1 MKTFD
6 TFKEADEAANQAV
19 KDNPGRII
27 FIMSK
32 GNKHTV
38 IIGWDGRDK
47 AISEGWNFGPPDY
60 K

>member
-1 MKTFD
+1 MKIFNTFEEARKASKQ
-6 TFKEADEAANQAV
+6 TVKE
-19 KDNPGRII
+19 NPGRMI

-32 GNKHTV
+32 GNKHAV
-38 IIGWDGRDK
+38 VIGWDGRDK